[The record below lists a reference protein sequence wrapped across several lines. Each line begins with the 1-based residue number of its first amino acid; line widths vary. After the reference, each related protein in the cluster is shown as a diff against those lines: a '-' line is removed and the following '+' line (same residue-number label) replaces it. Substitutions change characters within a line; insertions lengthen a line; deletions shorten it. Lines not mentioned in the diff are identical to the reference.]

1 MPDRDWLD
9 EVDRF
14 HRLAFDPAADAAK
27 RAGQAR
33 LLETQELR
41 FVGMGPAA
49 TGSTVGWSMAP
60 GLYFRCTR
68 CGYYM
73 AADPT
78 TYDECLCGYLH
89 KDAGAG
95 RFGSHLGD
103 EAIEVYRVSAIT

>member
-1 MPDRDWLD
+1 LD
-9 EVDRF
+9 EVDGV

-27 RAGQAR
+27 RAEQAR
-33 LLETQELR
+33 LQETYEMQFL
-41 FVGMGPAA
+41 GMGPAA
-49 TGSTVGWSMAP
+49 TGSQVGWSMAA

-68 CGYYM
+68 CGYFM

-78 TYDECLCGYLH
+78 AYDECLCGYLH

-103 EAIEVYRVSAIT
+103 EAIEVYRATAIPPGS